1 MAGASL
7 EIMAAS
13 RPCLQTLQ
21 SQNCGKKMFLF
32 RKKGKNMPNC
42 SQRGSHW
49 LLLRVFNPLAP
60 RSKWG
65 GELVYQ
71 RRCGENFL
79 RPWSKLH
86 KKMIMELLTDSL
98 HFRATPYEGCLRGQ
112 MLQLLPR
119 WNIFC
124 VCLCR
129 NSQLDAHG
137 QTWNIRNVKTSAD
150 SLLNTITKNLSFCA
164 ALLSLL
170 KAFLLTISGMI
181 LSSAPSISALM
192 TTLKCVVEHWQTGAH
207 FDITV
212 M

>member
-1 MAGASL
+1 MTKELSYSGKGEKLAK
-7 EIMAAS
+7 
-13 RPCLQTLQ
+13 LQ
-21 SQNCGKKMFLF
+21 SERCQV
-32 RKKGKNMPNC
+32 PQPTC
-42 SQRGSHW
+42 SLKQVRRGACLSE
-49 LLLRVFNPLAP
+49 RV
-60 RSKWG
+60 WG
-65 GELVYQ
+65 PDANYT
-71 RRCGENFL
+71 
-79 RPWSKLH
+79 
-86 KKMIMELLTDSL
+86 KMILELLTDSL

-112 MLQLLPR
+112 MLRLLPR

-129 NSQLDAHG
+129 NSQLDARW
-137 QTWNIRNVKTSAD
+137 TWNIRNVKTSAD

-192 TTLKCVVEHWQTGAH
+192 TTLKWVVEHWQTGAH